1 MFRLCCA
8 KGGVNV
14 AEVPEV
20 CPFPFFGWYACGFGV
35 AEGVGRGGRGGSTV
49 DLIELR
55 LSFLLLVLKILGGD
69 FVENPDRVLPAQLP
83 LPIMLFRLLRPPSAV
98 PSLGAVRGL
107 SIMSSRYLGTSGAA
121 ATLVCR
127 RALEVS
133 LCALERCISSSTFG
147 PFPATGYE
155 PLTGGSKA
163 MAESYE

>member
-20 CPFPFFGWYACGFGV
+20 DPFPFFGWYVCGFGV
-35 AEGVGRGGRGGSTV
+35 AEGVGTGGRGGSTV

-69 FVENPDRVLPAQLP
+69 LVENPDRVLPAQLP

-98 PSLGAVRGL
+98 P
-107 SIMSSRYLGTSGAA
+107 
-121 ATLVCR
+121 
-127 RALEVS
+127 
-133 LCALERCISSSTFG
+133 
-147 PFPATGYE
+147 
-155 PLTGGSKA
+155 
-163 MAESYE
+163 